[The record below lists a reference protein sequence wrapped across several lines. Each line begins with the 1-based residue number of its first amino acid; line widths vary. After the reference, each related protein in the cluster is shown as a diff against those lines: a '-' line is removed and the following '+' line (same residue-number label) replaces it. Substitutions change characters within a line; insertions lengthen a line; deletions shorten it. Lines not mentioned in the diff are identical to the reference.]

1 MFSTIWEKKWL
12 DCICCVNSLIK
23 LLENCSFFDEG
34 DFHYTLLPWRMC
46 GCDGHL
52 QAVLLDVGSSLAVCG
67 QHGLKTLWRAIARE
81 NSEDRL
87 TLQLVTG
94 LSRGTRYFRASIA
107 PCADNVKYRRLIRT
121 FLAGMWCLLSQ
132 EQRAKLKIYSHLSK
146 HAGVSTLAFREL
158 L

>member
-1 MFSTIWEKKWL
+1 MAVSLLRVIFIMLYSHGE
-12 DCICCVNSLIK
+12 CVVVM
-23 LLENCSFFDEG
+23 D
-34 DFHYTLLPWRMC
+34 
-46 GCDGHL
+46 L
-52 QAVLLDVGSSLAVCG
+52 QAVLLDVGCSLAVGG

-121 FLAGMWCLLSQ
+121 FLTGMWCLLSQ

-158 L
+158 LYQNIKPKNHHQDF